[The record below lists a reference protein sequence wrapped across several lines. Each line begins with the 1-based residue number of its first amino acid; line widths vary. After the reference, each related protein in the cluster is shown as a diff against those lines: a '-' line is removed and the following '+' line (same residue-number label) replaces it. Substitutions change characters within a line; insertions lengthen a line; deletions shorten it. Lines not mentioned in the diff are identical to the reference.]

1 MPSFSTSFCAKFQ
14 RRSRSALEEVGKA
27 MTGNVPIFDGKM
39 HVFGG
44 CLVVKLKRDISI
56 EVKGGRGED

>member
-1 MPSFSTSFCAKFQ
+1 
-14 RRSRSALEEVGKA
+14 